1 MTHVVF
7 ADAPAVLGP
16 PLFHVP
22 YFAIAARI
30 TAKLKTNP
38 VSAMNLE
45 TS

>member
-22 YFAIAARI
+22 YFATARI